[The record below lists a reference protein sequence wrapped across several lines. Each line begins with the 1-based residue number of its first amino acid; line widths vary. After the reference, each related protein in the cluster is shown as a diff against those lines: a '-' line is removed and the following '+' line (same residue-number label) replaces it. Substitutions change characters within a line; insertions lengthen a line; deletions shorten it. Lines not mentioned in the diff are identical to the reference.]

1 MLEATSA
8 RHPQRAALV
17 WRDAHF
23 SWETLA
29 SAVRA
34 RAAELHEAG
43 VASSDA
49 VVLLLPNCPD
59 FVARFFGAI
68 SLGAVAAPLDPGFR
82 LPELIEALRGCT
94 LGAIVACD
102 ATAEVATDLA
112 AHFRDPVPVLRSDLD
127 LPEVAGA
134 SRGERRVVPGDADAL
149 LGFSSGTT
157 GSARRFARSHDNLV
171 QEASNFTASVDLGP
185 EDVVLGVAPFFHA
198 HGLGNAVLAAVC
210 SGATLVIE
218 ERFHPRD
225 LLGRIR
231 EQSVSVFAGVPF
243 MFRTLADVTQ
253 SAPSDLGS
261 LRLAFSA
268 GAPLT
273 RDTFEAFDKR
283 FGVPVRQLYGCSEAG
298 SVSINLDP
306 DAAGTWDSVGRP
318 VRGVE
323 VQVIDDS
330 DSPCA
335 PGEVGRIALASPA
348 ATCAYHGGPD
358 PEAFDD
364 GWFLPGD
371 LGRLDDAGRLYLTGR
386 TQTFLSTSV
395 GKVEPAEI
403 ERCIA
408 AHAEVREVV
417 VVGVPSR
424 AGDERAKA
432 VVVPRNAGLT
442 PAEAVALRR
451 AIVAH
456 CRERLAE
463 FKVPRLVEFRSEI
476 PRSSLG
482 KILRRELV
490 REPDPTSPRG

>member
-1 MLEATSA
+1 MLEATSS
-8 RHPQRAALV
+8 RHPQGAALV
-17 WRDAHF
+17 WRDAHS
-23 SWETLA
+23 SWETVA
-29 SAVRA
+29 CAVRA

-43 VASSDA
+43 VAASDA

-59 FVARFFGAI
+59 FVARFFGAV
-68 SLGAVAAPLDPGFR
+68 SLGAVAAPLDPGFT

-102 ATAEVATDLA
+102 ATVEVATGLA
-112 AHFRDPVPVLRSDLD
+112 AHFRDTVPVLHSDLD
-127 LPEVAGA
+127 LPAVAGVT
-134 SRGERRVVPGDADAL
+134 RVERRAVPGDADAL

-171 QEASNFTASVDLGP
+171 QEASNFTATVDLGP

-198 HGLGNAVLAAVC
+198 HGLGNAVLAAIC
-210 SGATLVIE
+210 SGASLVIE

-225 LLGRIR
+225 LLSRIR
-231 EQSVSVFAGVPF
+231 GQSVSVFAGVPF
-243 MFRTLADVTQ
+243 MFRTLADVAE

-268 GAPLT
+268 GAPLF

-283 FGVPVRQLYGCSEAG
+283 FGVSVRQLYGCSEAG

-306 DAAGTWDSVGRP
+306 DAVGTWDSVGRP

-335 PGEVGRIALASPA
+335 PGETGRIALASPA
-348 ATCAYHGGPD
+348 ATRVYHGGPHPD
-358 PEAFDD
+358 GFED

-371 LGRLDDAGRLYLTGR
+371 LGHLDEAGRLYLTGR
-386 TQTFLSTSV
+386 TQTFISTSV
-395 GKVEPAEI
+395 GKVEPLEI

-408 AHAEVREVV
+408 AHAEVLEVV

-432 VVVPRNAGLT
+432 VVVPRNTGLT
-442 PAEAVALRR
+442 GPETSVLRR

-456 CRERLAE
+456 CRDRLAE

-476 PRSSLG
+476 PRSPVG
-482 KILRRELV
+482 KILRRDLV
-490 REPDPTSPRG
+490 REPGPSGSGP